1 MSWRVGIDIGG
12 AFTDLI
18 AFNDERGEVKWVK
31 VESTPPEFE
40 KGVIETVKKS
50 GIDLSRVKYIVH
62 GQTVVINTIV
72 TRSGAK
78 VGLITTRGFRDILEI
93 GRANRRDL
101 FNLKYRKPEPFV
113 PRYLRLEVRERI
125 LYDGSVLVPLH
136 EDDVRNAVRELI
148 KHGVESIVIGFIN
161 SYANPEHEIKA
172 AKIAEEELRKLGRD
186 IPITLSHEITRE
198 WREYE
203 RFNTAVLNAYVLPRV
218 KKYIEELE
226 QTFSSMGFRGTF
238 YVMLSNAG
246 MATASYVKRYP
257 IFTVEGGP
265 IAGTIGGIAM
275 AELLGYR
282 NIIVLDGGS
291 TTTKASLVKDLL
303 PRITTEY
310 YIERDRFRA
319 GYPIRVPVV
328 EITEIGNGGT
338 SIAWIDETGRLRVG
352 PKAAGAYPGPACYG
366 KGGTEPTVTDA
377 YVVDGYLN
385 PEYLLGGELKINKDL
400 AERAIAKLAKHYG
413 MSVEEAAFAVI
424 RIANDQASSII
435 KQISVQRGYD
445 PREFVLIAHGGAG
458 PMFAP
463 FIAQELRIPSI
474 VVPAI
479 PAGVFNAWGMIMADV
494 RHDIVYTNI
503 IRLETSESM
512 AKQISEIYDQ
522 LEKQVLKIFEEEGIE
537 PENVTLIRYADM
549 RYYGQEWTIK
559 VPIMPGKIGVNEVG
573 EIENRF
579 HEAHEREYGFKLL
592 GNPVEIVNFHIVG
605 IHRTAK
611 PKLREL
617 PEGGSPDKALLGERE
632 VYFGRG
638 IEFKNIPVYKRE
650 LLPRNSTINGP
661 ALIEEITATTI
672 VPLNFQAKVDR
683 YGNLVLTPKA

>member
-18 AFNDERGEVKWVK
+18 AFNDETGETMWIK

-40 KGVIETVKKS
+40 RGVIEAIKKS
-50 GIDLSRVKYIVH
+50 GIDLSRVKHIVH
-62 GQTVVINTIV
+62 GQTVVINTIL
-72 TRSGAK
+72 TKSGAR

-113 PRYLRLEVRERI
+113 PRHLRLEVRERV
-125 LYDGSVLVPLH
+125 LYDGRILEPLH
-136 EDDVRNAVRELI
+136 EDDVRNAVHELI
-148 KHGVESIVIGFIN
+148 KNGVESIAIGFIN
-161 SYANPEHEIKA
+161 SYANPEHEAKA
-172 AKIAEEELRKLGRD
+172 AKIAEEELKMLGRD

-218 KKYIEELE
+218 KNYIEVLE
-226 QTFSSMGFRGTF
+226 QTFRSMGFRGTF
-238 YVMLSNAG
+238 YMMLSNAG
-246 MATASYVKRYP
+246 MATASYIKKYP

-265 IAGTIGGIAM
+265 IAGTIGGIAI

-282 NIIVLDGGS
+282 NIMVLDGGS

-303 PRITTEY
+303 PRITNEY
-310 YIERDRFRA
+310 YIERDKFRA
-319 GYPIRVPVV
+319 GYPIRVPIV
-328 EITEIGNGGT
+328 EIDEIGNGGT
-338 SIAWIDETGRLRVG
+338 SIAWIDEAGRLRVG

-366 KGGTEPTVTDA
+366 KGGEEPTVTDA

-385 PEYLLGGELKINKDL
+385 PEYLLGGELKISKDL
-400 AERAIAKLAKHYG
+400 AERALAKLAKHYD
-413 MSVEEAAFAVI
+413 MPVEEVAFAII
-424 RIANDQASSII
+424 RIASDQASSVIR
-435 KQISVQRGYD
+435 QISVQRGYD

-474 VVPAI
+474 VIPAI
-479 PAGVFNAWGMIMADV
+479 PAGVFNAWGMIMADI
-494 RHDIVYTNI
+494 RHDIIYTNI
-503 IRLETSESM
+503 IRLEAGESI
-512 AKQISEIYDQ
+512 AKQIDEIYNQ
-522 LEKQVLKIFEEEGIE
+522 LEKQMLKIFEEEGVE
-537 PENVTLIRYADM
+537 PEKVMLIRYADM

-559 VPIMPGKIGVNEVG
+559 IPIMSGKIGINEVG

-605 IHRTAK
+605 IHRIAR

-617 PEGGSPDKALLGERE
+617 PEGGSLDKALLGERE
-632 VYFGRG
+632 VYLGRDIG
-638 IEFKNIPVYKRE
+638 FRNTPVYKRE
-650 LLPRNSTINGP
+650 LLPRDSTIKGP
-661 ALIEEITATTI
+661 AVIEEITATTI
-672 VPLNFQAKVDR
+672 VPINFQARVDR
-683 YGNLVLTPKA
+683 YGNLVLAPKA